1 MPLAGVLS
9 AFPSHHMCNIYATVP
24 GNGDIFHSLL
34 LLYYSLLLGYLK
46 VKLWRFKVLGL
57 LFMGEFA
64 PVWQVL
70 HKYDGS
76 FET

>member
-1 MPLAGVLS
+1 MPLAGVLF
-9 AFPSHHMCNIYATVP
+9 AFPSHRMCNIYATVP
-24 GNGDIFHSLL
+24 GCQEMVTLFSLK
-34 LLYYSLLLGYLK
+34 GYLK